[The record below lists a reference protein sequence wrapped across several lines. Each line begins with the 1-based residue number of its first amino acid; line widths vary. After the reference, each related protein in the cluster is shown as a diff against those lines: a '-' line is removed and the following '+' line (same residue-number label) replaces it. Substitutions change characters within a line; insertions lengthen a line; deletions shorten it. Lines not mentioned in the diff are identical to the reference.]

1 MSTAVEP
8 RPVVVIGGG
17 ISGLTAAYRLTR
29 ASVPVHLVESA
40 GRLGGLGMGGEIG
53 GVEIE
58 RFYHCV
64 MPTDEHLLPLLEEL
78 GLAGDIRW
86 QQTTMGMNVDGHRFD
101 FNSAV
106 DLLRFTP
113 LRFTHRIRF
122 GAVSLLLRRLGRG
135 KDLDNTRTEDWLRSV
150 YGPTVWKRLLKP
162 LFGAKFGDAFGE
174 VPARYLYQRLGRE
187 SNVATRGYPT
197 GTYRAIVDRLR
208 AAIKSGGGRIHLG
221 VGVQSVAADEDGAT
235 VRLATGEDIVAQSV
249 VSTVPI
255 PLLRSLAAEPLR
267 SALPQIRLDYQGVV
281 NAVFLLDRPL
291 DGHYWAPVINC
302 GTDFDGVVEMSAL
315 TGTERHDG
323 RSLVYVMH
331 YCGRDSALFAESDTE
346 IARRWTA
353 QLRALY
359 PDRLADAAAVE
370 EVRVFKA
377 PFVEPIPTLGYHE
390 RMPASRVGGTNVFLA
405 TTAQIYPDVT
415 SWNSSVGLADRV
427 VHEVIDTRESAPR
440 RTVAN
445 A

>member
-1 MSTAVEP
+1 MSTPAGQ

-17 ISGLTAAYRLTR
+17 ISGLTAAYRLSR
-29 ASVPVHLVESA
+29 AAVPVRLVESA
-40 GRLGGLGMGGEIG
+40 DRLGGLGMGGEIG
-53 GVEIE
+53 GIEIE

-64 MPTDEHLLPLLEEL
+64 MPTDEHLLPLLDEL
-78 GLAGDIRW
+78 GLGDTIRW
-86 QQTTMGMNVDGHRFD
+86 QQTTMGMNIDGRRFA

-106 DLLRFTP
+106 DLLRFSP
-113 LRFTHRIRF
+113 LRLSHRIRF

-135 KDLDNTRTEDWLRSV
+135 KDLDNTRTEDWLRGV
-150 YGPTVWKRLLKP
+150 YGDTVWQRLLKP

-187 SNVATRGYPT
+187 SNVATRGYPA
-197 GTYRAIVDRLR
+197 GTYTVIVDRLR
-208 AAIKSGGGRIHLG
+208 TAIESTKGRIDLG
-221 VGVQSVAADEDGAT
+221 VSVREVSTDGHGVT
-235 VRLATGEDIVAQSV
+235 VRLATGEEIAAQSV

-255 PLLRSLAAEPLR
+255 PLLRTLADEPLR
-267 SALPQIRLDYQGVV
+267 AQLPQVRLDYQGVV

-315 TGTERHDG
+315 TGTERYGG

-331 YCGRDSALFAESDTE
+331 YCGRDSALFAEPDAD
-346 IARRWTA
+346 IARRWSA

-359 PDRLADAAAVE
+359 PDRLGTIED
-370 EVRVFKA
+370 VRIFKA
-377 PFVEPIPTLGYHE
+377 PFVEPIPTLGYHA
-390 RMPASRVGGTNVFLA
+390 RMPAVRVGSTNVFLA

-415 SWNSSVGLADRV
+415 SWNSSVGLAEQV
-427 VHEVIDTRESAPR
+427 VREVLDSRGAFD
-440 RTVAN
+440 RTVVN

>member
-1 MSTAVEP
+1 MSTVVEP

-29 ASVPVHLVESA
+29 ASIPVHLVESA
-40 GRLGGLGMGGEIG
+40 DELGGLGMGGEIG
-53 GVEIE
+53 GIEIE

-64 MPTDEHLLPLLEEL
+64 MPTDEHLLPLLDEL
-78 GLAGDIRW
+78 GLADAIRW
-86 QQTTMGMNVDGHRFD
+86 QQTTMGMNVDGRRFP
-101 FNSAV
+101 FNNAV

-113 LRFTHRIRF
+113 LRLTHRIRF

-135 KDLDNTRTEDWLRSV
+135 KDLDNTRTEDWLRGV
-150 YGPTVWKRLLKP
+150 YGPTVWERMLKP
-162 LFGAKFGDAFGE
+162 LFGAKFGDAFAD

-187 SNVATRGYPT
+187 SNVATRGYPD

-208 AAIKSGGGRIHLG
+208 TEIESGGGRVLCG
-221 VGVQSVAADEDGAT
+221 VAVQHVALDGDGAR
-235 VRLATGEDIVAQSV
+235 VRLGTGEEIAAQSV
-249 VSTVPI
+249 VSTVPV
-255 PLLRSLAAEPLR
+255 PLLHSLADEPLR
-267 SALPQIRLDYQGVV
+267 AELPSVRLDYQGVV

-302 GTDFDGVVEMSAL
+302 GTEFDGVVEMSAL
-315 TGTERHDG
+315 TGTQRYGG

-331 YCGRDSALFAESDTE
+331 YCGRDSALFAEPDAE

-359 PDRLADAAAVE
+359 PDRLTDTGAVE
-370 EVRVFKA
+370 DVRVFKA
-377 PFVEPIPTLGYHE
+377 PFVEPIPTLGYHD
-390 RMPASRVGGTNVFLA
+390 RMPSARVGDTNVYLA

-427 VHEVIDTRESAPR
+427 VREVIDDRDSARPR
-440 RTVAN
+440 AVVN

>member
-1 MSTAVEP
+1 MSTPAGQ

-17 ISGLTAAYRLTR
+17 ISGLTAAYRLSR
-29 ASVPVHLVESA
+29 AAVPVRLVESA
-40 GRLGGLGMGGEIG
+40 DRLGGLGMGGEIG

-64 MPTDEHLLPLLEEL
+64 MPTDEHLLPLLDDL
-78 GLAGDIRW
+78 GLGDTIHW
-86 QQTTMGMNVDGHRFD
+86 QQTTMGMNVDGRRFA

-113 LRFTHRIRF
+113 LRLSHRIRF

-135 KDLDNTRTEDWLRSV
+135 KDLDNTRTEDWLRGV
-150 YGPTVWKRLLKP
+150 YGDTVWQRLLKP

-187 SNVATRGYPT
+187 SNVATRGYPA
-197 GTYRAIVDRLR
+197 GTYAAIVDRLR
-208 AAIKSGGGRIHLG
+208 AAIESVGGRIDLG
-221 VGVQSVAADEDGAT
+221 VSVREVSTEGHCVT
-235 VRLATGEDIVAQSV
+235 VRLATGEEIAAQSV

-255 PLLRSLAAEPLR
+255 PLLRTLADEPLR
-267 SALPQIRLDYQGVV
+267 AQLPQVRLDYQGVV

-315 TGTERHDG
+315 TGTERYGG

-331 YCGRDSALFAESDTE
+331 YCGRDSALFAEPDAD
-346 IARRWTA
+346 IARRWSA

-359 PDRLADAAAVE
+359 PDRLGTIED
-370 EVRVFKA
+370 VRIFKA
-377 PFVEPIPTLGYHE
+377 PFVEPIPTLGYHA
-390 RMPASRVGGTNVFLA
+390 RMPAVRVGTTNVFLA

-415 SWNSSVGLADRV
+415 SWNSSVGLAERV
-427 VHEVIDTRESAPR
+427 VREVLDSRGAAD
-440 RTVAN
+440 RTVVN

>member
-1 MSTAVEP
+1 MSTPVES

-29 ASVPVHLVESA
+29 ASIPVHLVESA
-40 GRLGGLGMGGEIG
+40 DQLGGLGMGGEIG

-78 GLAGDIRW
+78 GLADAIRW
-86 QQTTMGMNVDGHRFD
+86 QQTTMGMNVDGRRFP

-113 LRFTHRIRF
+113 LRLAHRIRF

-150 YGPTVWKRLLKP
+150 YGPTVWQRLLKP

-187 SNVATRGYPT
+187 SNVATRGYPE

-208 AAIKSGGGRIHLG
+208 TAIESGGGRVLCG
-221 VGVQSVAADEDGAT
+221 VGVQRVTLGDDGAT
-235 VRLATGEDIVAQSV
+235 VRLVTGEEIAAQSV

-255 PLLRSLAAEPLR
+255 PLLASLADEPLR
-267 SALPQIRLDYQGVV
+267 AELPQVRLDYQGVV

-302 GTDFDGVVEMSAL
+302 DTDFDGVVEMSAL
-315 TGTERHDG
+315 TGTERLGG

-331 YCGRDSALFAESDTE
+331 YCGRDSALFAEPEQE

-359 PDRLADAAAVE
+359 PDRLTDAATVE
-370 EVRVFKA
+370 EVRIFKA

-390 RMPASRVGGTNVFLA
+390 RIPAARVGDTNVFLA

-427 VHEVIDTRESAPR
+427 VREVMNNRESAGR
-440 RTVAN
+440 RAVAN

>member
-1 MSTAVEP
+1 MHTPIEP
-8 RPVVVIGGG
+8 RPVVIIGGG

-29 ASVPVHLVESA
+29 ASIPVHLVESSDQ
-40 GRLGGLGMGGEIG
+40 LGGLGMGGEIG

-64 MPTDEHLLPLLEEL
+64 MPTDEHLLPLLNEL
-78 GLAGDIRW
+78 GLADTIRW
-86 QQTTMGMNVDGHRFD
+86 QQTTMGMNVDGRRFP
-101 FNSAV
+101 FNSAM

-113 LRFTHRIRF
+113 LRFAHRIRF

-135 KDLDNTRTEDWLRSV
+135 QDLDNTRTEDWLRSV
-150 YGPTVWKRLLKP
+150 YGPTVWQRMLKP

-187 SNVATRGYPT
+187 SNVAIRGYPE
-197 GTYRAIVDRLR
+197 GTYRAIVDRMR
-208 AAIKSGGGRIHLG
+208 TAIETGGGRILRG
-221 VGVQSVAADEDGAT
+221 VSVQHVALDGDGAR
-235 VRLATGEDIVAQSV
+235 VRLGTGAEIAAQSV
-249 VSTVPI
+249 ISTVPI
-255 PLLRSLAAEPLR
+255 PLLHKLADERLR
-267 SALPQIRLDYQGVV
+267 SALPRVQLDYQGVV

-302 GTDFDGVVEMSAL
+302 DTEFDGVVEMSAL
-315 TGTERHDG
+315 TGTERFGG

-331 YCGRDSALFAESDTE
+331 YCGRDSALFAEPEAD
-346 IARRWTA
+346 IAHRWKA
-353 QLRALY
+353 QLRSLY
-359 PDRLADAAAVE
+359 PDRLTDAGAVE
-370 EVRVFKA
+370 YVKVFKA

-390 RMPASRVGGTNVFLA
+390 RIPAVRVGDTNVFLA

-427 VHEVIDTRESAPR
+427 VREVIDNRDSAR
-440 RTVAN
+440 RRVVAH

>member
-1 MSTAVEP
+1 MSAAVEP

-29 ASVPVHLVESA
+29 AAVPVHLVESA
-40 GRLGGLGMGGEIG
+40 GQLGGLGMGGEIG

-78 GLAGDIRW
+78 GLVRDIRW
-86 QQTTMGMNVDGHRFD
+86 QQTTMGMNIDGHRFS

-113 LRFTHRIRF
+113 LRLRHRIRF
-122 GAVSLLLRRLGRG
+122 GAVSLLLRRLGRV

-150 YGPTVWKRLLKP
+150 YGSTVWQRLLKP

-197 GTYRAIVDRLR
+197 GTYRAIADRLR
-208 AAIKSGGGRIHLG
+208 AAIESGGGRIHLG
-221 VGVQSVAADEDGAT
+221 VEVRSVAADEDGAT
-235 VRLATGEDIVAQSV
+235 VRLATGEEIVAQSV
-249 VSTVPI
+249 LSTVPI
-255 PLLRSLAAEPLR
+255 PLLRTLAEGPLR
-267 SALPQIRLDYQGVV
+267 DALPQIRLDYQGVV

-315 TGTERHDG
+315 TGTERYHG

-359 PDRLADAAAVE
+359 PDRLADASAVE

-390 RMPASRVGGTNVFLA
+390 RIPPSRVHGTNVFLA

-427 VHEVIDTRESAPR
+427 VREVIDTRDAARR

>member
-1 MSTAVEP
+1 MSTPVEP
-8 RPVVVIGGG
+8 GPVVVIGGG
-17 ISGLTAAYRLTR
+17 ISGLTAAYRLAR
-29 ASVPVHLVESA
+29 ASIPVRLVESA
-40 GRLGGLGMGGEIG
+40 GQLGGLGMGGEIG

-64 MPTDEHLLPLLEEL
+64 MPTDDHLLPLLEEL
-78 GLAGDIRW
+78 GLAADIGW
-86 QQTTMGMNVDGHRFD
+86 QQTTMGMSIDGRRYP

-113 LRFTHRIRF
+113 LRFTQRIRF

-135 KDLDNTRTEDWLRSV
+135 KDLDNTRTEDWLRGV
-150 YGPTVWKRLLKP
+150 YSPTVWQRLLRP

-174 VPARYLYQRLGRE
+174 VPARYLHQRLGRE
-187 SNVATRGYPT
+187 SNVATRGYPL
-197 GTYRAIVDRLR
+197 GTYRSIVDRLR
-208 AAIKSGGGRIHLG
+208 ESIESDGGRVDLG
-221 VGVQSVAADEDGAT
+221 VGVQSVAADGDGAT
-235 VRLATGEDIVAQSV
+235 VRLDTGEEIAAQSV

-255 PLLRSLAAEPLR
+255 PLLRSLSAEPLR
-267 SALPQIRLDYQGVV
+267 AELPEIRLDYQGVV

-315 TGTERHDG
+315 TGTERYGG
-323 RSLVYVMH
+323 RTLVYVMH
-331 YCGRDSALFAESDTE
+331 YCGRDSALFAEPDTE

-359 PDRLADAAAVE
+359 PDRLADAGAVE

-377 PFVEPIPTLGYHE
+377 PFVEPIPTLGYHA
-390 RMPASRVGGTNVFLA
+390 RMPASRVGDTNVFLA
-405 TTAQIYPDVT
+405 TTAQIYPEVT
-415 SWNSSVGLADRV
+415 SWNSSVGLAGRV
-427 VHEVIDTRESAPR
+427 VREVIDNRESARR

>member
-1 MSTAVEP
+1 MSTPVEP

-29 ASVPVHLVESA
+29 ASIPVHLVESA
-40 GRLGGLGMGGEIG
+40 DQLGGLGMGGEIG
-53 GVEIE
+53 GIEIE

-64 MPTDEHLLPLLEEL
+64 MPTDEHLLPLLDEL
-78 GLAGDIRW
+78 GLHDSIRW
-86 QQTTMGMNVDGHRFD
+86 QPTTMGMNVDGRRFP

-113 LRFTHRIRF
+113 LRLAHRIRF

-135 KDLDNTRTEDWLRSV
+135 KDLDNTRTEDWLRGV
-150 YGPTVWKRLLKP
+150 YGPTVWERILKP

-187 SNVATRGYPT
+187 SNVATRGYPQ
-197 GTYRAIVDRLR
+197 GGYREIVERLR
-208 AAIKSGGGRIHLG
+208 TAVESGGGRISCG
-221 VGVQSVAADEDGAT
+221 VAVADVALDDDGAR
-235 VRLATGEDIVAQSV
+235 VRLATGEEIAALSV

-255 PLLRSLAAEPLR
+255 PLLRSLADERLRAE
-267 SALPQIRLDYQGVV
+267 LPRLRLDYQGVV

-302 GTDFDGVVEMSAL
+302 DTDFDGVVEMSAL
-315 TGTERHDG
+315 TGTHRYGG

-331 YCGRDSALFAESDTE
+331 YCGRNSPLFAESESE

-359 PDRLADAAAVE
+359 PDRLTDTGAVE
-370 EVRVFKA
+370 DVRVFKA

-390 RMPASRVGGTNVFLA
+390 RMPAARVGDTCVFLA

-427 VHEVIDTRESAPR
+427 VREVIDNRDSARR
-440 RTVAN
+440 RTVVN